1 MASSAQYVGIPKID
15 SGIAITADTSRTAPA
30 NAAIA
35 VAYTAGLTGSRV
47 DTIQV
52 VGLGT
57 TVQSQLRLWVCK
69 GDVGRTILT
78 MTSST
83 TTATCTTAS
92 IHNLVTGDLVTIQGA
107 FPIEYN
113 VKSVAITVTSTVAF
127 TFTIVTTASVAAST
141 LGSYSTT
148 RATASYS
155 LLREIPILAVTPSAS
170 TSAFNVSYTT
180 AYNGDILPI
189 ILPGGYSI
197 RASVNDAQPG
207 VQVTCMGGDF

>member
-15 SGIAITADTSRTAPA
+15 SGIAITADTSRTAPS
-30 NAAIA
+30 NSAIA
-35 VAYTAGLTGSRV
+35 VAYTSGSTGSRI
-47 DTIQV
+47 DSIHI

-78 MTSST
+78 ITSAT

-92 IHNLVTGDLVTIQGA
+92 AHNLITGDLVTIQGA
-107 FPIEYN
+107 FPNEYN
-113 VKSVAITVTSTVAF
+113 VKSVAITVTTTTAF
-127 TFTIVTTASVAAST
+127 TFTIVSTSGVAAST

-148 RATASYS
+148 RAAASYS
-155 LLREIPILAVTPSAS
+155 LLREIPIYAVTPSAS
-170 TSAFNVSYTT
+170 ISAFSVDYTT

-189 ILPGGYSI
+189 ILPGGYSV

-207 VQVTCMGGDF
+207 VQVTCLGGDF